1 MAFIPL
7 TGGYRWSAVYDFAG
21 EACQNSVWF
30 LGPLGTV
37 ATVAA
42 LNGAMLD
49 NWSGHVM
56 PLLNPLVR
64 LDSSVA
70 VSWDTD
76 VSPFDVLV
84 PPGLV
89 VGGQVGPCEANNV
102 AFCLSL
108 RTAYRG
114 RSFRGRVYLPGIST
128 NILADTN
135 HVSPEFAGLA
145 QEQLYE
151 AFVSLAPEGF
161 TPIVAS
167 FRFGGAPR
175 AAGVGTEVI
184 NVIATDTVLDS
195 MRRRLPGRGR

>member
-1 MAFIPL
+1 MAFIPM
-7 TGGYRWSAVYDFAG
+7 TGGYRWSAVYNFAG
-21 EACQNSVWF
+21 EVCQNSVWF
-30 LGPLGTV
+30 LGPLGTP

-49 NWSGHVM
+49 NWSAHVM

-76 VSPFDVLV
+76 ASPYDVLV
-84 PPGLV
+84 PPGPV

-102 AFCLSL
+102 AFCLSI
-108 RTAYRG
+108 RTALRG
-114 RSFRGRVYLPGIST
+114 RSFRGRIYLPGIST
-128 NILADTN
+128 NILEDTN
-135 HVSPEFAGLA
+135 HVSTTFAGTA
-145 QEQLYE
+145 QEQVYE
-151 AFVSLAPEGF
+151 AYVSLAPEGF
-161 TPIVAS
+161 TPVVAS
-167 FRFGGAPR
+167 FRFGRVPR
-175 AAGVGTEVI
+175 AAGVGTPVI

>member
-21 EACQNSVWF
+21 EACQNSLWF
-30 LGPLGTV
+30 LGPLGSV
-37 ATVAA
+37 ESVAA

-49 NWSGHVM
+49 NWAAHVM

-64 LDSSVA
+64 LDSTVA

-84 PPGLV
+84 PPDPV
-89 VGGQVGPCEANNV
+89 VGGQIGPCEANNV

-108 RTAYRG
+108 RTSLRG
-114 RSFRGRVYLPGIST
+114 RSFRGRIYLPGIST

-135 HVSPEFAGLA
+135 HVSVEFAGTA
-145 QEQLYE
+145 QEQVYE

-161 TPIVAS
+161 TPVVAS
-167 FRFGGAPR
+167 FHFGGAPR
-175 AAGVGTEVI
+175 AAGVGTPVI